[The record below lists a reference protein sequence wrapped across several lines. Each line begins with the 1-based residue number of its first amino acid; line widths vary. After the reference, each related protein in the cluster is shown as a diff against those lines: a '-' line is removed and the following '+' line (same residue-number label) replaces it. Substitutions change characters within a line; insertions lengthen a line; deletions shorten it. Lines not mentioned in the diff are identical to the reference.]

1 LSAAMQGPKDRFAIL
16 YDSAKARDDK
26 AEAERLDLFR
36 KDAGTFVRLYDFMS
50 QVVDYENTN
59 LEKLSVFLRQFV
71 RVIQTDRLTSVVDL
85 SDVALKRIKQIDH
98 GGADLSLGEERT
110 LKPVSAAGSRMANRD
125 PKMVALADVITRI
138 NSLFAGE
145 FEAGSIEGFV
155 KSAASTIISDPE
167 VAEEIDANEID
178 QFRKSPT
185 LPTKVIDAVLDI
197 PGVMEKMASRVV
209 GDADLVDLI
218 AQASYLLR
226 KIEQDDRQ
234 IAGDHASDVQ

>member
-1 LSAAMQGPKDRFAIL
+1 M
-16 YDSAKARDDK
+16 
-26 AEAERLDLFR
+26 
-36 KDAGTFVRLYDFMS
+36 
-50 QVVDYENTN
+50 DYENTA
-59 LEKLSVFLRQFV
+59 LEKLSVFLRQLA
-71 RVIQTDRLTSVVDL
+71 RVIETDRLTSIVNL
-85 SDVALKRIKQIDH
+85 SDVTLKRIKQIDH
-98 GGADLSLGEERT
+98 GKADLSLGEERT
-110 LKPVSAAGSRMANRD
+110 LKAASAMGSGISSRD
-125 PKMVALADVITRI
+125 PRLVALADVISRI

-155 KSAASTIISDPE
+155 KSAASEILSDPE

-209 GDADLVDLI
+209 GDTDLIDLI

-226 KIEQDDRQ
+226 KIEQDQ
-234 IAGDHASDVQ
+234 KQTAGDEGF